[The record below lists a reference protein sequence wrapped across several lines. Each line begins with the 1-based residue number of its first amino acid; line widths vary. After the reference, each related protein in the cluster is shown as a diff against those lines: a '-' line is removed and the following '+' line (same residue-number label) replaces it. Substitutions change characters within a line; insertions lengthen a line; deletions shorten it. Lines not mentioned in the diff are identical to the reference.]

1 MGRTTGAF
9 TRSSDGTPAR
19 RLSARLMAPAL
30 VLALAAAGGAY
41 SHFKAQEDTP
51 PAPATLALTPLA
63 PADPGLAALPVATE
77 GAGEEGVLA
86 YTDRVT
92 IERGDTLVAALLKA
106 GVGRDDANAAVAAIR
121 PHFNPRKLQV
131 GQSISLEFTRDV
143 DSEPILAA
151 LALEE
156 GLDKR
161 IFVSRNEQGWSAT
174 AEDIPLV
181 RMTMRGGGEITDSL
195 YNSARRQ
202 NIPAATIAEMIRIFS
217 YDVDFQREVRKG
229 DSFEVYFE
237 RFASPQGTR
246 SKNGD
251 ILFARLTL
259 SGKPISLYRFTAA
272 EGDVD
277 YFHENGKSAKKT
289 LLSTPIDGARL
300 SSGFGYRKHPI
311 LGYNKLHKGLD
322 FAAPSGTPIMAAGD
336 GVVERAGVFGGYGKY
351 VRIRHNDTYSTA
363 YAHMSAYGK
372 GIRTGARVKQGQII
386 GYVGTTGRST
396 GPHLH
401 YEVMANNTQVNPR
414 NLKLPTGKTLAG
426 AQLAAFNAHRASL
439 DTEMAAIPLPYEVA
453 AILEQK

>member
-259 SGKPISLYRFTAA
+259 SGKPISLYRFTTA

-426 AQLAAFNAHRASL
+426 AQLAAFNTHRTSL

>member
-30 VLALAAAGGAY
+30 VLALTAAGGAY

-259 SGKPISLYRFTAA
+259 SGKPISLYRFTTA

-426 AQLAAFNAHRASL
+426 AQLAAFNTHRASL

>member
-259 SGKPISLYRFTAA
+259 SGKPISLYRFTTA